1 MTEPVSL
8 KGKEAERRRK
18 ASQEGGI
25 GETVKVVVQAL
36 LIALVV
42 RTFLFQ
48 PFNIPSGSLIPTLLI
63 GDYLFVSKYSYGYS
77 KYSFPDLSGTI
88 SDLLHVGRP
97 PDYRDMISGRF
108 LATPP
113 KRGDIAVFKTPSDN
127 STDFIKRVIGLP
139 GDRIQ
144 VTHARLVINGQ
155 VVPREPIQKVTTRD
169 RFGNE
174 VEVPTYNETLPGGVT
189 HRIIQLDGDDGGLA
203 SNTDVYVVPPN
214 QYFMMGDNRD
224 NSLDSRVPVEQGGV
238 GYVPFENFV
247 GRAEIIF
254 FSIKEDTPFW
264 QFWRW
269 PADVRWSR
277 LFSLVR

>member
-8 KGKEAERRRK
+8 EGKEAERRRK

-77 KYSFPDLSGTI
+77 KYSFPFSPDLFQ
-88 SDLLHVGRP
+88 GRVF
-97 PDYRDMISGRF
+97 G
-108 LATPP
+108 TPP
-113 KRGDIAVFKTPSDN
+113 KRGDIAVFKTPLDN

-139 GDRIQ
+139 GDKIQ
-144 VTHARLVINGQ
+144 VMHARLVINGQ
-155 VVPREPIQKVTTRD
+155 IVPREPTQSITTKD
-169 RFGNE
+169 RFGKD

-189 HRIIQLDGDDGGLA
+189 HKIIQLEGDDGGMA
-203 SNTDVYVVPPN
+203 SNTDVYTVPPGD
-214 QYFMMGDNRD
+214 YFMMGDNRD

-247 GRAEIIF
+247 GRAELIF
-254 FSIKEDTPFW
+254 FSIREDTPIW
-264 QFWRW
+264 EFWRW
-269 PADVRWSR
+269 PTDVRWNR
-277 LFSLVR
+277 IFTLVR